1 MRKTSTKKHHYLPR
15 YYLNGFT
22 NSKDTFFVY
31 DKEKNSIF
39 LTNPSAAF
47 FENNLNTVTFPNG
60 DSYDFLEDEYTE
72 IENACWGSLDA
83 IRQSTSDVPINALD
97 KMHLFVFLCFLYWR
111 LPSNIEF
118 VEKLSEKA
126 FLDNN
131 EFDYFRLSYKGGEK
145 IPKEVT
151 EIIKHSLPF
160 KKSFK
165 MIVPFMPFYKDNK
178 DNDWAAKILE
188 NWRFLY
194 TGGDKSWYVVGDN
207 PIITKGDSDNDV
219 VNCLNEFV
227 FPVSGKILLINI
239 NKPINKGLPPEFVLQ
254 YDTAIIERS
263 RRFVAC
269 QNKDFL
275 EALIKRY
282 KIYVQ
287 FGKTDT
293 IMADMFNMLEQ

>member
-1 MRKTSTKKHHYLPR
+1 MRRNSSKKHHYLPR

-22 NSKDTFFVY
+22 NSKGTFFVY
-31 DKEKNSIF
+31 DKEKDNIF
-39 LTNPSAAF
+39 LTNPGGAF
-47 FENNLNTVTFPNG
+47 FENNLNTETFPNG
-60 DSYDFLEDEYTE
+60 YSYEFLEDLYTK

-83 IRQSTSDVPINALD
+83 IRQSTRDVPINALD

-178 DNDWAAKILE
+178 DNDWAAKILDD
-188 NWRFLY
+188 WRFFY
-194 TGGDKSWYVVGDN
+194 TGNDKSWFIVGDN
-207 PIITKGDSDNDV
+207 PIIIKGDSD
-219 VNCLNEFV
+219 
-227 FPVSGKILLINI
+227 
-239 NKPINKGLPPEFVLQ
+239 
-254 YDTAIIERS
+254 R
-263 RRFVAC
+263 
-269 QNKDFL
+269 DF
-275 EALIKRY
+275 A
-282 KIYVQ
+282 
-287 FGKTDT
+287 
-293 IMADMFNMLEQ
+293 N